1 MTETCAVDF
10 HCHLDLY
17 PDMEAAYRKCGN
29 SGCET
34 LAVTTT
40 PKAFAR
46 NQLYARQFQN
56 IHVALGLHPQAVA
69 SRASEVAIFEQMIAS
84 TRFVGEVGLD
94 ATRVHYSSFE
104 IQKKVF
110 DRILKAC
117 FDNGGKILSIHSARC
132 AKHVLDAIERS
143 KVHKNCN
150 VILHWFS
157 ASRSE
162 IRRATEMGC
171 WFSVNS
177 TLLQTDAGNRLLAAI
192 PKSRLLTE
200 TDGPF
205 IEVEGRPI
213 RPGEVEDTLTKI
225 ADYFKIEPLRVHTLI
240 HENVTSL
247 LQS

>member
-1 MTETCAVDF
+1 MTEACAVDF

-17 PDMEAAYRKCGN
+17 PDMEAVYRKCGN
-29 SGCET
+29 LGCET

-40 PKAFAR
+40 PKAFSR

-69 SRASEVAIFEQMIAS
+69 SRASEVEIFEKLIAS

-94 ATRVHYSSFE
+94 ASRAHYSSFE

-132 AKHVLDAIERS
+132 AKHVLDAIEQS
-143 KVHKNCN
+143 GAHKNCDI
-150 VILHWFS
+150 VLHWFS

-162 IRRATEMGC
+162 IRRAVDMGC

-177 TLLQTDAGNRLLAAI
+177 TLLKTDAGNRLLATI
-192 PKSRLLTE
+192 PENRLLTE

-213 RPGEVEDTLTKI
+213 LPGEVGETVARI
-225 ADYFKIEPLRVHTLI
+225 ADHLKMEPLRIRALI
-240 HENVTSL
+240 HENVMNL